1 MTETQVEQQEQMTP
15 EAVEKA
21 AVMKHNAM
29 SQLLGIYIDSFS
41 AIMLNGNGVSYVEKV
56 QAAKALK
63 EAVVFALDF
72 GVDATQAKIRQSGKL
87 SKEVNG
93 LAGVLVQA
101 MDNRM
106 LLLASRMKDEETT
119 NNNETGEKTNE

>member
-1 MTETQVEQQEQMTP
+1 MSETEVKQEMTP

-29 SQLLGIYIDSFS
+29 TQLVGIYVDSFS
-41 AIMLNGNGVSYVEKV
+41 AIMLNGNGVSYHDKV
-56 QAAKALK
+56 QAARALK
-63 EAVVFALDF
+63 EAVSFALDF
-72 GVDATQAKIRQSGKL
+72 GVDATNATIRQGGKL
-87 SKEVNG
+87 AKEVNG

-106 LLLASRMKDEETT
+106 LLLASKMKDEEQTT
-119 NNNETGEKTNE
+119 NETGETNNE